1 MTRIAITR
9 AMAVSHDRAWE
20 AISDLGSHTGWMRD
34 AETITFV
41 TDQRRGTGTRMEV
54 LTVVGPL
61 RTVDVMEVTG
71 WEEGQSIEVAHR
83 GLITGRGI
91 LAAEARGDGALVSWD
106 EELTFPWWLGGP
118 ITAWLARP
126 VLAAIWRG
134 NLERLEQTLTSLTM
148 RGDDPPQTPR
158 RPPAG

>member
-9 AMAVSHDRAWE
+9 AMEVSHDRVWE
-20 AISDLGSHTGWMRD
+20 AISDLGSHTTWMRD
-34 AETITFV
+34 AETIAFATE
-41 TDQRRGTGTRMEV
+41 QRRGKGTSMEV
-54 LTVVGPL
+54 VTVIGPF
-61 RTVDVMEVTG
+61 RTVDIMEVVG
-71 WEEGQSIEVAHR
+71 WEEGRSIEVAHR

-91 LAAEARGDGALVSWD
+91 LAAEPRGDGALVSWQ

-134 NLERLEQTLTSLTM
+134 NLARLEGVLTS
-148 RGDDPPQTPR
+148 P
-158 RPPAG
+158 

>member
-9 AMAVSHDRAWE
+9 AVPVSHDRVWE
-20 AISDLGSHTGWMRD
+20 AIANLASHTEWMKD
-34 AETITFV
+34 AETLEFV
-41 TDQRRGTGTRMEV
+41 TDQRRGKGTRMEV
-54 LTVVGPL
+54 VTVVGPF
-61 RTVDVMEVTG
+61 RTIDVMEVVG
-71 WEEGQSIEVAHR
+71 WDEGQSIEVAHR

-91 LAAEARGDGALVSWD
+91 LAVQPRGDGALVSWQ

-134 NLERLEQTLTSLTM
+134 NLERLEQTLTS
-148 RGDDPPQTPR
+148 P
-158 RPPAG
+158 